1 MSILQKF
8 SIHTEPEPPKPITLT
23 TTPEAN
29 PRKKYLIHE
38 HEITKETKLPPL
50 EPVITIADGNFAYK
64 GDISFI
70 SGAPKAGKSNVIA
83 AMLAACFLLDSKG
96 LADTLNIRSTYAGT
110 HPVIYIDTEQPKPY
124 TQAMIQKVCA
134 ILGTDKQPPNLHIFN
149 LREFSVEQRNWF
161 LQDCFEQFN
170 NEHIYIID
178 GITDFISSVND
189 DKESGFLINKL
200 MGVSSEKQIPIILVI
215 HENPGSQKSRGHIG
229 SESDRKG
236 GGSIGIRKDK
246 DKGLHYIEAKFMR
259 GSKDFENV
267 YFRWNDEVNRF
278 RLLDES
284 ELEETR
290 AQDKMSAEERKRIK
304 LAQLMNQAFGAFK
317 ELEKTRLKEFIMINK
332 KCSDRT
338 ADRDI
343 KLAFEQSILVLDNV
357 SNMYSIKP

>member
-1 MSILQKF
+1 MSILANF
-8 SIHTEPEPPKPITLT
+8 SLPTDKEPPKPIILN

-29 PRKKYLIHE
+29 PRKKYYIHE
-38 HEITKETKLPPL
+38 YEITKETKLPPL

-83 AMLAACFLLDSKG
+83 AMLAACFVQDSSRIN
-96 LADTLNIRSTYAGT
+96 DTLNIQSTYTET

-124 TQAMIQKVCA
+124 TQAMIKKVCD
-134 ILGTDKQPPNLHIFN
+134 ILGTDKQPKNLHIYN

-161 LQDCFEQFN
+161 LEDCFEQFKD
-170 NEHIYIID
+170 EHIYIID

-215 HENPGSQKSRGHIG
+215 HENPGSQKSRVHIG

-246 DKGLHYIEAKFMR
+246 EKGLHYIEAKFMR
-259 GSKDFENV
+259 GSRDFENV

-290 AQDKMSAEERKRIK
+290 AADKMSKEERKRI
-304 LAQLMNQAFGAFK
+304 QLQEAMQKAFGDFK
-317 ELEKTRLKEFIMINK
+317 ELEKTRLREFVSLVK
-332 KCSDRT
+332 KCS
-338 ADRDI
+338 
-343 KLAFEQSILVLDNV
+343 
-357 SNMYSIKP
+357 